1 MRFSFVPLLLDEEGV
16 PRQVKEALLED
27 RLQDAADILMQELGL
42 NCTETSDL
50 LDMPA
55 C

>member
-1 MRFSFVPLLLDEEGV
+1 VELMSVR
-16 PRQVKEALLED
+16 PRKAQVKEALLED

-42 NCTETSDL
+42 NCAETSDL
-50 LDMPA
+50 LDVPA